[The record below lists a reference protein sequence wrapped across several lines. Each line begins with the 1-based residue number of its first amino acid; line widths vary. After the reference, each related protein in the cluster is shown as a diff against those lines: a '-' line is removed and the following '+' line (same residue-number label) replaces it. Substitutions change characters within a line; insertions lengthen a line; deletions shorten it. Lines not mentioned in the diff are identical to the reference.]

1 MNKQKLRIIIA
12 GIIFTLILLLLVLGK
27 KYIFPKIELQNKYNA
42 ATEALD
48 NSKYDIAIQL
58 FGELGDFDDAKTM
71 LQEAN
76 YQKALNLLSNG
87 SNEEA
92 FNLFTELSNYKDSES
107 RALTCKYS
115 QAEQLLN
122 SGNYEAAEAIL
133 TSLEESSE
141 TTSLLLECQ
150 YQRAEQAFR
159 DKKYSDCLKFF
170 QENTTYKE
178 STEYIYQIAADFQ
191 KQKNYSQAKELF
203 HGLGEYKDS
212 KECYTKNRRF
222 IKYAKF
228 RKGSICDSPD
238 FVRCSKK
245 QAEKYMKQFYGTW
258 YDTIS
263 GKKMKISEFTR
274 NGKEWGIHSMY
285 IIETPILV
293 YYYLDDP
300 KTLIAEEM
308 QNEEIDDEF
317 GKYTEYNAYKVIN
330 GKISSEIAYTNC
342 TLNNTQYVNM
352 RNRLQEE
359 RERDESDR
367 TTEQDNSNSEQGS
380 GSNVDEQ
387 ALIDLASQYIGQAIQ
402 MTKYAGSSYEVKGF
416 SSINGVGGEG
426 IYRISFRVYFPGFLK
441 TDFICVYLRKDYMT
455 NSYVFSKGSTH

>member
-1 MNKQKLRIIIA
+1 MNKKKLRIIMT
-12 GIIFTLILLLLVLGK
+12 GIVFTLLLLLFVLGK
-27 KYIFPKIELQNKYNA
+27 KYILPKIELQHKYNT

-48 NSKYDIAIQL
+48 NAKYDTAIQL

-76 YQKALNLLSNG
+76 YQKASNLISNG
-87 SNEEA
+87 SYEEA

-107 RALTCKYS
+107 QALTCKYS
-115 QAEQLLN
+115 LAEQLLN

-170 QENTTYKE
+170 QENTAYKE
-178 STEYIYQIAADFQ
+178 STEYIYQIAAEYQ

-203 HGLGEYKDS
+203 HSLGDYKDS
-212 KECYTKNRRF
+212 KKCYTENRRF

-228 RKGSICDSPD
+228 RKGTLYDSPD

-258 YDTIS
+258 YDTDS

-285 IIETPILV
+285 IHDNPILI
-293 YYYLDDP
+293 YYYLDNP
-300 KTLIAEEM
+300 QELILEEM
-308 QNEEIDDEF
+308 QDAKTDEEF
-317 GKYTEYNAYKVIN
+317 GEYTEYTAYYIDN
-330 GKISSEIAYTNC
+330 NQISIIAYSNC
-342 TLNNTQYVNM
+342 TLTNTQYVSM

-359 RERDESDR
+359 SERLQNENS
-367 TTEQDNSNSEQGS
+367 TAQDNTNSEQPS

-387 ALIDLASQYIGQAIQ
+387 ALINLASQYIGQAIQ

-426 IYRISFRVYFPGFLK
+426 IYRVSFKVYFPGQLT

-455 NSYVFSKGSTH
+455 NSYVFSKGSTN